1 MTKNSFKKARRD
13 KRKAAAQ
20 AAALQANQKRELIPG
35 IFLPQN
41 LQLPKGSKDF
51 LWQYYKSHPDD
62 NWRPNTNMDIAIK
75 AGAAYRIATLM
86 SSWYVLHG
94 VQNMMTSEIE
104 TLMDDFGLWIKG
116 IRPAMN
122 HVLQAEDEFFN
133 TMHRCLDEGDDPEG
147 AHQQYMRDFDS
158 FYDKAMHWMRIPK
171 QWHPGEDVRLP
182 EVTEKDRKKAAKNGK
197 LIVDTGWEEMKIG
210 TVEMEPETKKEWTT
224 YCISKLYRDETGEV
238 IKSKIPTLT
247 GAKRMAM
254 KLQRENPKDTYV
266 IYECHNRMQA
276 TATLVPTAAVT
287 PNGVTDRKELT
298 AIGKSKTKPRQNHQ
312 NKIIVKRERQE

>member
-1 MTKNSFKKARRD
+1 MKNSTKHA
-13 KRKAAAQ
+13 RKAKRR
-20 AAALQANQKRELIPG
+20 AAALARAQQAERKTEIMPG
-35 IFLPQN
+35 IFLQN
-41 LQLPKGSKDF
+41 IQLPRGSRLF
-51 LWQYYKSHPDD
+51 LQDYYKQHPDD
-62 NWRPNTNMDIAIK
+62 SWRPNTNMDIAIK
-75 AGAAYRIATLM
+75 SGTADRISTLM

-182 EVTEKDRKKAAKNGK
+182 EITEKDRKKAAKNGK

-247 GAKRMAM
+247 GAKRIAM
-254 KLQRENPKDTYV
+254 KLQRENPKETYV
-266 IYECHNRMQA
+266 IYECHNRLQA
-276 TATLVPTAAVT
+276 TATLVPTAAIA
-287 PNGVTDRKELT
+287 PNGITDREELT
-298 AIGKSKTKPRQNHQ
+298 GRNKPRQNQPKHQ
-312 NKIIVKRERQE
+312 DKTKSR

>member
-1 MTKNSFKKARRD
+1 MKHSAKKARKAR
-13 KRKAAAQ
+13 RKAAAV
-20 AAALQANQKRELIPG
+20 AASMEAETRRELIPG
-35 IFLPQN
+35 MFLPPT
-41 LQLPKGSKDF
+41 LQLPKGSKQF
-51 LWQYYKSHPDD
+51 LMDYYKQHPDD
-62 NWRPNTNMDIAIK
+62 EWRPKTNMDIAIK
-75 AGAAYRIATLM
+75 AGVAGRVGSLL
-86 SSWYVLHG
+86 SSWYILHG

-104 TLMDDFGLWIKG
+104 SLMDDFGLWIKG

-133 TMHRCLDEGDDPEG
+133 TMHRCLDEGDDPQG

-171 QWHPGEDVRLP
+171 QWHPNEDVRLP

-210 TVEMEPETKKEWTT
+210 TVEMKPETKKEWTT

-276 TATLVPTAAVT
+276 TATLVPTAAVA

-298 AIGKSKTKPRQNHQ
+298 ATEKSKTKPRQNHQ

>member
-1 MTKNSFKKARRD
+1 MKHSAKKARKAR
-13 KRKAAAQ
+13 RKAAAV
-20 AAALQANQKRELIPG
+20 AASMEAETRRELIPG
-35 IFLPQN
+35 IFLPKN

-75 AGAAYRIATLM
+75 AGAADRISELL
-86 SSWYVLHG
+86 SFFFVIHG
-94 VQNMMTSEIE
+94 TQSMLTAEIE

-122 HVLQAEDEFFN
+122 HVLQSEDEFFN

-171 QWHPGEDVRLP
+171 QWKPGEPTRLP
-182 EVTEKDRKKAAKNGK
+182 DTTEKDARKAAKQGK

-210 TVEMEPETKKEWTT
+210 TTTIPPETEHAWTN
-224 YCISKLYRDETGEV
+224 YSISKLYRDETGEIV
-238 IKSKIPTLT
+238 KAKIKTLT
-247 GAKRMAM
+247 GAKRIAM
-254 KLQRENPKDTYV
+254 KLSRENPKDTYV
-266 IYECHNRMQA
+266 IYETHNEKQA
-276 TATLVPTAAVT
+276 TATFIPVMAVT
-287 PNGVTDRKELT
+287 PREIIDRSEGFSTKNRTSKKET
-298 AIGKSKTKPRQNHQ
+298 EKGGAH
-312 NKIIVKRERQE
+312 E

>member
-1 MTKNSFKKARRD
+1 MKNSTKHA
-13 KRKAAAQ
+13 RKAKRR
-20 AAALQANQKRELIPG
+20 AAALARAQQAERKTEIIPG
-35 IFLPQN
+35 IFLQN
-41 LQLPKGSKDF
+41 IQLPRGSRQF
-51 LWQYYKSHPDD
+51 LQNYYKQHPDD
-62 NWRPNTNMDIAIK
+62 NWRPNTNMDIAVK
-75 AGAAYRIATLM
+75 AGAADRITTLM

-104 TLMDDFGLWIKG
+104 SLMDDFGLWIKG

-247 GAKRMAM
+247 GAKRIAM
-254 KLQRENPKDTYV
+254 KLQRENPKETYV
-266 IYECHNRMQA
+266 IYECHNRLQA
-276 TATLVPTAAVT
+276 TATLVPTAAVA
-287 PNGVTDRKELT
+287 PNGVTDREKLT
-298 AIGKSKTKPRQNHQ
+298 TNTNEKSKTKPKQNHT
-312 NKIIVKRERQE
+312 KKEKQE